1 MENENPSKSESQ
13 SLARMMD
20 LEAGA
25 RGMWE
30 PEELGAILE
39 HQLAAPLELDLVG
52 LDPGLAEKLRLA
64 RQADPR
70 IESFKDLLLRH
81 ANPPVE
87 CLELI
92 KEFAKVSRGRPDGPL
107 PDEIATVL
115 YFLSIVAGIIKCRR
129 RITRLDDEA
138 LRHGLEWALDQPWL
152 DESTRRLFQEGY
164 RTLR

>member
-1 MENENPSKSESQ
+1 VENENLANSASQ

-39 HQLAAPLELDLVG
+39 HQLAAPLELDLAG

-70 IESFKDLLLRH
+70 IETFKDLLLH
-81 ANPPVE
+81 HPHPPIE

-92 KEFAKVSRGRPDGPL
+92 KEFAKVSRGRPEGTL

-115 YFLSIVAGIIKCRR
+115 YFLSIVAGITKCRR
-129 RITRLDDEA
+129 RITHLDDAA
-138 LRHGLEWALDQPWL
+138 LRHGLDWALDQPWL
-152 DESTRRLFQEGY
+152 GESTRRLFQEGH